1 MSENHY
7 EELGVEPGAS
17 RDEIRDAHRARVA
30 DLEAARDKK
39 GVTEAQLQQN
49 REAVARARKAWNVL
63 SDPYQRGRYDQRI
76 AAPPAAD
83 VELIDDDDEPAGDT
97 GVELTGW
104 RKFMA
109 PPPPK
114 TTGTK
119 NGKNPPAGG
128 RPRPEPTIV
137 LPDGL
142 QLAEPRARGM
152 ALLFDLAILAVLFF
166 GVNLVV
172 PGVIQS
178 DYSHIQK
185 QITKVND
192 LHDARVSIDD
202 AQSSLAKAKTKSDTT
217 SATKDLKSA
226 QTAFTKAE
234 KAAKKE
240 GVPVVAP
247 DNVSSLEKQSDQP
260 TAKALQTQADKLSD
274 KVKTTGYIASLITL
288 ILALLY
294 LVPVTARTGR
304 TFGMRSR
311 HVKVVRVDGSPVGWY
326 ASFTRFLIP
335 LLFAVA
341 IPVVGAA
348 IGFAIVGWAYFDK
361 NRQGIHDKLART
373 VVVDA

>member
-7 EELGVEPGAS
+7 EELGVETGAS
-17 RDEIRDAHRARVA
+17 RDEIRDAHWARVA
-30 DLEAARDKK
+30 DLEAAREKK

-49 REAVARARKAWNVL
+49 REAVARVRKAWNVL

-76 AAPPAAD
+76 AAPTAAD
-83 VELIDDDDEPAGDT
+83 VELIDDDDETAG
-97 GVELTGW
+97 GAEVELTGW

-109 PPPPK
+109 PPPPRQ
-114 TTGTK
+114 TGTK
-119 NGKNPPAGG
+119 NGKKPPTGG

-152 ALLFDLAILAVLFF
+152 ALLFDLAVLAVLFF
-166 GVNLVV
+166 GVNFVV

-202 AQSSLAKAKTKSDTT
+202 AQSSLAKAKTKSATT

-234 KAAKKE
+234 NAAKKE
-240 GVPVVAP
+240 GVPVVVP
-247 DNVSSLEKQSDQP
+247 DSVASLQKQSDQP
-260 TAKALQTQADKLSD
+260 TAKALQTQANKLSD

-311 HVKVVRVDGSPVGWY
+311 HVKVVRIDGSPVGWY